1 MTLRFGC
8 KDEEGEGERGSE
20 RRKVPVKLVA
30 DSAAARLEVAQGLTL
45 NPGHSLFALPAFL
58 PPSLLLTYFAQA
70 HTVPVEMQI
79 TSSPNMYDHA
89 CLRSTAIGDLY
100 PNSGTRQYIL
110 KGPHKVGSAFS
121 GLRAFF
127 LAVADKGRV

>member
-1 MTLRFGC
+1 M
-8 KDEEGEGERGSE
+8 
-20 RRKVPVKLVA
+20 A

-45 NPGHSLFALPAFL
+45 NPGHSLSALPSLL
-58 PPSLLLTYFAQA
+58 PPALLLTYFAQA

-89 CLRSTAIGDLY
+89 SLRSTAIGDLY

-110 KGPHKVGSAFS
+110 KGPHKVGSAFN
-121 GLRAFF
+121 GLGAFF